1 MSPRIRALLKEPL
14 VHFLALGGLLFLI
27 GRATG
32 DETGPMGSRIVV
44 TPGQV
49 EQLAS
54 GFAATWQRPPTRSEL
69 QGLIEDH
76 IREEVYFR
84 ESLAL
89 WLDRGDII
97 IRRRLR
103 QKMEFLTQDL
113 ADAVEPAED
122 ELQAYLDEHV
132 DDYRISPRYT
142 LSQEYF
148 RGERTGDA
156 ELEAREAVDALT
168 DPSDPAA
175 LPEGDGSMLPS
186 RLDDVPSREVARVFG
201 EQFLEGLRD
210 LPVGR
215 WDGPVE
221 SGYGMHL
228 VYVHERI
235 EGRRPTL
242 DEVRAFVLR
251 DWTAAKRDE
260 VNDAVYQRMLDQYT
274 VMVEQPDGTE
284 ERWTGGES
292 LGATPREV
300 EAAEAAASGNGSR
313 GRR

>member
-1 MSPRIRALLKEPL
+1 MSPRVRALLKEPL
-14 VHFLALGGLLFLI
+14 VHFLALGAVLFLI

-44 TPGQV
+44 SPGQI

-54 GFAATWQRPPTRSEL
+54 GFAATWQRPPTENEL
-69 QGLIEDH
+69 RGLVEDH

-89 WLDRGDII
+89 GLDRGDII

-113 ADAVEPAED
+113 ADAVEPTEE
-122 ELQAYLDEHV
+122 ELQTYLDEHV
-132 DDYRISPRYT
+132 DDYRIPPRYT

-148 RGERTGDA
+148 RGTRTGDA
-156 ELEAREAVDALT
+156 GLEAREAVAALV
-168 DPSDPAA
+168 DPSDPGTV
-175 LPEGDGSMLPS
+175 PQGDGSMLPS

-201 EQFLEGLRD
+201 EQFLEGVAD
-210 LPVGR
+210 LPAGR
-215 WDGPVE
+215 WSGPVE

-228 VYVHERI
+228 VYVHERV

-242 DEVRAFVLR
+242 DEVRPFVLR
-251 DWTAAKRDE
+251 DWTAARRDE

-274 VMVEQPDGTE
+274 VVVERPDGTE
-284 ERWTGGES
+284 ERWTG
-292 LGATPREV
+292 REDTEGV
-300 EAAEAAASGNGSR
+300 REAEAAAPRADTEADGND
-313 GRR
+313 

>member
-1 MSPRIRALLKEPL
+1 MSPRVRALLKEPL
-14 VHFLALGGLLFLI
+14 VHFLALGAVLFLI

-44 TPGQV
+44 SPGQI

-54 GFAATWQRPPTRSEL
+54 GFAATWQRPPTENEL
-69 QGLIEDH
+69 RGLVEDH

-89 WLDRGDII
+89 GLDRGDII

-113 ADAVEPAED
+113 ADAVEPTEE

-132 DDYRISPRYT
+132 DDYRIPPRYT

-156 ELEAREAVDALT
+156 GLEAQEAVAALS
-168 DPSDPAA
+168 DPSDPTR
-175 LPEGDGSMLPS
+175 PPRGDGSMLPP

-201 EQFLEGLRD
+201 EQFLEGIAD

-215 WDGPVE
+215 WSGPVE

-228 VYVHERI
+228 VYVGERI

-242 DEVRAFVLR
+242 DEVRPFVLR
-251 DWTAAKRDE
+251 DWTAARRDE

-274 VMVEQPDGTE
+274 VVVERPDGTE
-284 ERWTGGES
+284 ERWTGRDDDRGV
-292 LGATPREV
+292 RE
-300 EAAEAAASGNGSR
+300 AEAAAPRADTEADGND
-313 GRR
+313 